1 MPQHKSCEK
10 RLKQDEKRN
19 ARNRAAMSS
28 LRLAVRNYRAL
39 EAGKRP
45 SEFAAFQSLLDRA
58 VTKGIISKN
67 RAARLKSR
75 LAPAAQAA

>member
-19 ARNRAAMSS
+19 ARNRAERSNMRGA
-28 LRLAVRNYRAL
+28 LRAFREL
-39 EAGKRP
+39 ETGKRP
-45 SEFAAFQSLLDRA
+45 AEYSQLQSLLDRA
-58 VTKGIISKN
+58 VKKGIISKN

-75 LAPAAQAA
+75 LAPKKAA

>member
-19 ARNRAAMSS
+19 ERNRAARSN
-28 LRLAVRNYRAL
+28 LRTSVRKYREMDPAGRAGEYNAL
-39 EAGKRP
+39 
-45 SEFAAFQSLLDRA
+45 QSLLDTA
-58 VTKGIISKN
+58 VKKGIISKN

-75 LAPAAQAA
+75 LAPAA

>member
-19 ARNRAAMSS
+19 ERNRAERGN
-28 LRLAVRNYRAL
+28 LRTAVRKYREL

-45 SEFAAFQSLLDRA
+45 AEYSAFQSLLDRA
-58 VTKGIISKN
+58 VKKGIISKN

-75 LAPAAQAA
+75 LAPVTAA